1 MKYNIDKN
9 FIETINKECVGQYN
23 KSWNE
28 IEMQYKLIS
37 ALKRCGA
44 IKFGDFTLSS
54 GKKSK
59 YYIDIKKASTDPRTL
74 EFIAECV
81 SEKISHMH
89 VEMVGGVALGGV
101 PIATAVSLKTKLPLL
116 LIRSTVKNY
125 GTGSR
130 FIGDLNQNSTIVL
143 LEDVTT
149 SGNSVIKAIKA
160 IRDAGGVVDTVITI
174 VDREEDAKKNL
185 ELVNVNLIALVSAS
199 ELI

>member
-1 MKYNIDKN
+1 
-9 FIETINKECVGQYN
+9 
-23 KSWNE
+23 
-28 IEMQYKLIS
+28 
-37 ALKRCGA
+37 
-44 IKFGDFTLSS
+44 
-54 GKKSK
+54 
-59 YYIDIKKASTDPRTL
+59 
-74 EFIAECV
+74 
-81 SEKISHMH
+81 MH

-101 PIATAVSLKTKLPLL
+101 PIATAVSLTLKLPLL

-185 ELVNVNLIALVSAS
+185 ELVNVNLIALISAS